1 MSYLSTTGSWIVM
14 LAFVLPLAVM
24 LLIALPSGA
33 PANIAMHALLLVAG
47 AAIVLALRPDE
58 PD

>member
-1 MSYLSTTGSWIVM
+1 M
-14 LAFVLPLAVM
+14 LAIVLPLAVM

-33 PANIAMHALLLVAG
+33 PANIAMHALLLIGG